1 MRLSLTALSALAL
14 LGSAYAITPPAGWVA
29 AGSGLWRDSQGACV
43 IREQSF
49 EQAFP
54 AMPQQQD
61 ALSIGNKLQAALSK
75 QGMSDIVIQPVSQ
88 ASDWGVLMAYTY
100 PVNGV
105 NYQVAQL
112 YLSQDGKLHT
122 LTGSSAQGEASPC
135 VNVMRDFLKGR
146 S

>member
-1 MRLSLTALSALAL
+1 MITLFTVPAL

-49 EQAFP
+49 EQDFP
-54 AMPQQQD
+54 VMLQQQD
-61 ALSIGNKLQAALSK
+61 ALSIGNKLQAALAK

-88 ASDWGVLMAYTY
+88 ASDWSVLMAYTY
-100 PVNGV
+100 TVDDVRYN
-105 NYQVAQL
+105 VAQL
-112 YLSQDGKLHT
+112 YLSQGGKLHT
-122 LTGSSAQGEASPC
+122 LTGSSAQGEASSC
-135 VNVMRDFLKGR
+135 VNVMRNFLKGR